1 MMSIQNI
8 SETNM
13 LLLGVGNAGGRAA
26 YYVFQRGS
34 LPGLRICALDSDPE
48 PLKLLNGL
56 NTILL
61 PEPPEDIAADQS
73 ADPLAESAVQMLH
86 QALDAHFPTIQLLL
100 VVTGLG
106 GRTGYCYTLE
116 TLRYA
121 KQKSLACA
129 AVVAMPH
136 SFDTP
141 AQHTRAEVG
150 LQQLREITPAVQILP
165 CAEFGHLFLHKA
177 RDEAYPQAARWLA
190 ESCLGFLH
198 PFAKLKFSN
207 RPPAKSGR
215 KDDPNQL
222 TFIFSDQPR
231 GIFTG
236 GLPSNYY
243 GQNFDLP
250 TFQRLKI
257 DIDDGK

>member
-86 QALDAHFPTIQLLL
+86 QGLDAHFPTIQLLL

-116 TLRYA
+116 TLR
-121 KQKSLACA
+121 
-129 AVVAMPH
+129 
-136 SFDTP
+136 
-141 AQHTRAEVG
+141 
-150 LQQLREITPAVQILP
+150 
-165 CAEFGHLFLHKA
+165 
-177 RDEAYPQAARWLA
+177 
-190 ESCLGFLH
+190 
-198 PFAKLKFSN
+198 
-207 RPPAKSGR
+207 
-215 KDDPNQL
+215 
-222 TFIFSDQPR
+222 
-231 GIFTG
+231 
-236 GLPSNYY
+236 
-243 GQNFDLP
+243 
-250 TFQRLKI
+250 
-257 DIDDGK
+257 